1 MKRKRKTVI
10 AGALVK
16 VVEYT
21 PQLPRDTGSIRSAR
35 RKATAAAQKALNHK
49 TAQGRLEEKLA
60 ANFSNRDYFA
70 VLTYRPGEEP
80 ATRKEAKKQRAEF
93 IRKLRTVRRRRGQ
106 TLRWIIA
113 IENKHGDSRYH
124 CHAVI
129 SSTGR
134 NSDKE
139 EIASL
144 WEHGNVFIKR
154 LFDEDHDCG
163 EDFNSWLQI
172 ARYMTKER
180 PEDGPDTTPNGAQL
194 YSCSRNLRGPKIIT
208 EWIDSNDRV
217 TIPRGAVCI
226 ERNEAETE
234 FSTFIYYRYMT
245 APLEPYSPASE

>member
-194 YSCSRNLRGPKIIT
+194 YSCSRNLSSPKT
-208 EWIDSNDRV
+208 ETGWIENSAPLDA
-217 TIPRGAVCI
+217 PPGAIVL
-226 ERNEAETE
+226 EQEEVVNE
-234 FSTFIYYRYMT
+234 FGRFKYIKYLT
-245 APLEPYSPASE
+245 APLFRRE